1 MCASSARRG
10 PSPCASARSAAR
22 VDQGSVSYSE
32 EGIVR
37 LCYEREHAIYD
48 DERGKLGKRAA
59 EMSGSCTVGELPI
72 EPSFAVVIDEVR
84 NFVRLSVLGEAQRCS
99 CCRRYG
105 RYQST
110 GRHLSPF
117 ASRSSSRTIG
127 ACFRTLRGQSRPAS
141 HDLRPPAS
149 I

>member
-1 MCASSARRG
+1 MAAACVDRR
-10 PSPCASARSAAR
+10 
-22 VDQGSVSYSE
+22 SVSYSG

-105 RYQST
+105 RYHPT
-110 GRHLSPF
+110 VRCLSQC
-117 ASRSSSRTIG
+117 ASRSSSLAIG
-127 ACFRTLRGQSRPAS
+127 A
-141 HDLRPPAS
+141 
-149 I
+149 